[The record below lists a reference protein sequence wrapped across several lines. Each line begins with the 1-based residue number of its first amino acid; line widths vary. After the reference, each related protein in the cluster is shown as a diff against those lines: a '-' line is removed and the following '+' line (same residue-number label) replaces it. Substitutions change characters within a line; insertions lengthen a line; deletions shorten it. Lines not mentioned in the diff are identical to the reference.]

1 MAGGAEKIRA
11 IRRVEDLNAWET
23 SESSVFSC
31 RLASFQIENSMADSG
46 NYTVEIYST
55 ELFLEDPGEYFQ
67 QTEDGRRTE
76 EYCKNVVCYMLDRLG
91 YSREEA
97 DQVWSGCRAFEAE
110 LAEHML
116 TREELYSDD
125 IYDKIINTCTLEE
138 LGEAQGNYPLVEVL
152 KADGMDG
159 SDTYNL
165 TEPEWLSALGKLYTE
180 EHVEDIKDY
189 LLAHYVFKTARKTD
203 RDAYDAV

>member
-1 MAGGAEKIRA
+1 M
-11 IRRVEDLNAWET
+11 
-23 SESSVFSC
+23 
-31 RLASFQIENSMADSG
+31 
-46 NYTVEIYST
+46 
-55 ELFLEDPGEYFQ
+55 
-67 QTEDGRRTE
+67 
-76 EYCKNVVCYMLDRLG
+76 VCYMLDRLG